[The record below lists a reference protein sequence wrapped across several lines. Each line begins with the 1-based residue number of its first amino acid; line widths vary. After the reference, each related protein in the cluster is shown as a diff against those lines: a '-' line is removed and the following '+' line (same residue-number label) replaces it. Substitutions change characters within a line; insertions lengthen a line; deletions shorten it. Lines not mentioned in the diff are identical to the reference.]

1 MAYYIKWNDDKTDYT
16 VWGGASIGVKAMTE
30 RGFERVEVLPERP
43 VIDPDKDVVEELNT
57 AYADFRSICADIGRL
72 IGNPDFTGGFD
83 EMKSFSESP
92 ASQTAEGI
100 ALSIKWIAADKLCT
114 YLAGKLGIG
123 QPDWWYQC
131 WEQKGE

>member
-1 MAYYIKWNDDKTDYT
+1 MAYYIKWNEDKTDYT

-30 RGFERVEVLPERP
+30 RGYERVEVLPERP
-43 VIDPDKDVVEELNT
+43 VVDPDADILAELNA
-57 AYADFRSICADIGRL
+57 AYIDFRNICGAIGML
-72 IGNPDFTGGFD
+72 IGDPNFTGGFD
-83 EMKSFSESP
+83 EMKGFSENP

-100 ALSIKWIAADKLCT
+100 ALSIKWIAADKICT
-114 YLAGKLGIG
+114 YLASKLGIG